1 MIEGHAFDAV
11 NLLQWRN
18 ATLDFATID
27 SLIASLEILP
37 ASPGLSRAPVA
48 EDQKV
53 LEAAARD
60 EKVRRHA
67 KTRADVE
74 RLWDV
79 CQIPD
84 YRKTSPAAHADLVL
98 TVYGYI
104 LRAGRIPDDWIA
116 RQLAS
121 LDRTDGDIDALSGR
135 INQVRTCTFIAN
147 RSDWLIDPEHWQ
159 GVARQVEDSL
169 SDALHARLTQRFVDR
184 RASVL
189 MRRLR
194 ENTMLEAEVTSS
206 GQVMVEGHH
215 VGSLSGFC
223 FTPDPLADGEEARTL
238 NAAAQK
244 ALATEIE
251 ARARRVHEAVDEAFV
266 LANDGVIRW
275 LGEPVGKISAGDHIL
290 KPRVRVV
297 ADETLSGPQLE
308 MARTRLDLW
317 LGQHVKKLLGGL
329 DDLETGE
336 GLEGA
341 ARGVAFQIGEAL
353 GVLERSRV
361 ADEMKALPQEA
372 RGALRK
378 LGIRFGAYHLY
389 LPALLKPAPRA
400 LATQLWALQNGGLEA
415 VTGLDEVAHLA
426 SSGRTSFTADP
437 QVNRALYRAAGFRV
451 CGERAVRVD
460 ILERLADLIRP
471 AIAYRPGATVGDPP
485 AGAADGDGFVVTVA
499 MTSLAGCS
507 GESFA
512 SILKS
517 LSYASEQRPG
527 PAITVPILPK
537 ASTQPIRP
545 APATV
550 DAAPAS
556 ESATEETESA
566 EAEAP
571 VETSEETVAHA
582 EATPVEN
589 LEAAQEPETEAAPI
603 EEAVETAAPEETPE
617 ETTEAPEAEDE
628 TATVAETEAVA
639 EAPSEASP
647 EVAEAAAA
655 AAEPVLIE
663 VWKPQRHQHARRR
676 EPGQDQQHRRHGP
689 RRSHGAPHQP
699 AGEARPVEG
708 TPVEGSPVEGAP
720 QDGARPERRQFD
732 RPRRDDRRS
741 EGGGKP
747 RFEGNRPEGGRE
759 PRKFEGKFDGK
770 RRDDQR
776 TERPA
781 PVEKRPQREKQA
793 DPDSPFAK
801 LAALKAE
808 LEARNKKN

>member
-1 MIEGHAFDAV
+1 M
-11 NLLQWRN
+11 
-18 ATLDFATID
+18 
-27 SLIASLEILP
+27 
-37 ASPGLSRAPVA
+37 
-48 EDQKV
+48 
-53 LEAAARD
+53 
-60 EKVRRHA
+60 
-67 KTRADVE
+67 
-74 RLWDV
+74 
-79 CQIPD
+79 
-84 YRKTSPAAHADLVL
+84 
-98 TVYGYI
+98 
-104 LRAGRIPDDWIA
+104 
-116 RQLAS
+116 
-121 LDRTDGDIDALSGR
+121 
-135 INQVRTCTFIAN
+135 RTCTFIAN

-194 ENTMLEAEVTSS
+194 ENTMLEAEVTST

-223 FTPDPLADGEEARTL
+223 FTPDPLADGEEAKTL

-275 LGEPVGKISAGDHIL
+275 LGEPVGKIAAGDHIL
-290 KPRVRVV
+290 KPRVRLI

-308 MARTRLDLW
+308 MAQTRLDLW
-317 LGQHVKKLLGGL
+317 LAQHVKKLLGAL
-329 DDLETGE
+329 DDLEIGE

-361 ADEMKALPQEA
+361 AEEMKNLPQEA

-378 LGIRFGAYHLY
+378 LGVRFGAYHLY

-400 LATQLWALQNGGLEA
+400 LATQLWALQNGGLEL
-415 VTGLDEVAHLA
+415 VKGLDDVAHLA
-426 SSGRTSFTADP
+426 SSGRTSFAADL

-517 LSYASEQRPG
+517 LSYVSEQRPG

-545 APATV
+545 AVATV
-550 DAAPAS
+550 EAAPAEEGRHGGGVGNVCGRRS
-556 ESATEETESA
+556 SGRSRGGGSRAGRNVGGSAVLKPRRRRSK
-566 EAEAP
+566 
-571 VETSEETVAHA
+571 TSGRKRKSLR
-582 EATPVEN
+582 PR
-589 LEAAQEPETEAAPI
+589 LRRSRRSPRPRR
-603 EEAVETAAPEETPE
+603 PEETPE
-617 ETTEAPEAEDE
+617 SFREKRLKRPKPKPKLLRLQRPKRSWKPLPKPSKRRPPNLSSSKCGSPSATSTRAGASRDR
-628 TATVAETEAVA
+628 TSSIAATVPAV
-639 EAPSEASP
+639 
-647 EVAEAAAA
+647 
-655 AAEPVLIE
+655 
-663 VWKPQRHQHARRR
+663 RMARRIS
-676 EPGQDQQHRRHGP
+676 PP
-689 RRSHGAPHQP
+689 
-699 AGEARPVEG
+699 ARPG
-708 TPVEGSPVEGAP
+708 LS
-720 QDGARPERRQFD
+720 R
-732 RPRRDDRRS
+732 
-741 EGGGKP
+741 
-747 RFEGNRPEGGRE
+747 
-759 PRKFEGKFDGK
+759 
-770 RRDDQR
+770 
-776 TERPA
+776 
-781 PVEKRPQREKQA
+781 
-793 DPDSPFAK
+793 DSP
-801 LAALKAE
+801 
-808 LEARNKKN
+808 